1 VPGYNCSCSQGALS
15 HLGHQG
21 VCFPLI
27 WFISDILEL
36 KVNPGDTV
44 TLPCL
49 DPGHTTLQMLQWS
62 RPDQLS
68 HGYVYFYR
76 DGHLLERYQH
86 SSYHGRVEVKDLGM
100 KDGDFSL
107 ILRNV
112 SINDTGKYECR
123 IGRGTSGRRKRHD
136 PVLLSTINLKVD
148 DSGLLLESSS
158 IWQTYWFAVTLMSP
172 LVCQCLGLILPR
184 QVSVQLAVPK
194 SNLCLELCSP
204 TFTHFL

>member
-1 VPGYNCSCSQGALS
+1 MFR
-15 HLGHQG
+15 LGT
-21 VCFPLI
+21 FL
-27 WFISDILEL
+27 FITATLYSAIFASDVREL

-148 DSGLLLESSS
+148 DSGHTDGKTWDGADMEGRAKDGGKSETGLRNG
-158 IWQTYWFAVTLMSP
+158 QGHVRP
-172 LVCQCLGLILPR
+172 LVSLSVTVIVVVGLI
-184 QVSVQLAVPK
+184 
-194 SNLCLELCSP
+194 
-204 TFTHFL
+204 FM